1 MAQSLS
7 ECEGGCVE
15 DLEARGGE
23 GELTHGK
30 RSDAIS
36 GPPHGAPALISA
48 SASAGSSQWLGLQKK
63 RCLKSCLYEYGTILE
78 KSTSH
83 DKRKISSNKQ
93 LRHKKTRCNKAV
105 WKHGSCQVSLFIA
118 GNLSLT

>member
-36 GPPHGAPALISA
+36 GPPHGAPALISG
-48 SASAGSSQWLGLQKK
+48 SASAGSSVAGVA
-63 RCLKSCLYEYGTILE
+63 EE
-78 KSTSH
+78 EMP
-83 DKRKISSNKQ
+83 KI
-93 LRHKKTRCNKAV
+93 
-105 WKHGSCQVSLFIA
+105 
-118 GNLSLT
+118 LSLRVWNYP